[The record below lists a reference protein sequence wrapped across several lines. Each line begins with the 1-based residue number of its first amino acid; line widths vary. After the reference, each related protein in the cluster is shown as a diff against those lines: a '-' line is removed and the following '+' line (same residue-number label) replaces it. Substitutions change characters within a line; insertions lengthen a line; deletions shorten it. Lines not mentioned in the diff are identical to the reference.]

1 MARSSRHF
9 PWSLLFPCLCCLLAP
24 VASSPVA
31 VTHLPGFDGPL
42 PFSLETGYVE
52 VDESNGVHLFYYFVE
67 SEKDPA
73 RDPLVLWMQGG
84 PGCSGLLGLA
94 YEMGPFKFDVEGYRG
109 GLPTLLYR
117 PETWTKLSNVIFIDS
132 PIGAGFSYA
141 TSEEGLKSSD
151 TTAVKKLVIFL
162 KKWLHE
168 HPQFLSNPLYVG
180 GESYC
185 GITIPTLALEID
197 ISNKES
203 GDEPLLNLKGYFAG
217 NPSTDARFDVA
228 GNIQFFYGMGMLS
241 DELYET
247 AKENCRGN
255 YSDPPNA
262 LCAESI
268 QAIANCTK
276 DINWSHVLEPSCNVI
291 RSPKIQ
297 QAAVKSGTSGLMV
310 EYSADDDIPFPFKCR
325 GDTLE
330 LSNIWANDERVRK
343 SLGVRK
349 GTKGEW
355 ITCDHGIPFTR
366 DIMSTIEIHLRLRR
380 EGYPALIF
388 SGDHDSGVSFVGTQ
402 AWIRSL
408 NLSITDDWRPW
419 YVDGQVAGFTRSFSS
434 NLTYATVKGAGH
446 TTPEYKPKECLAMF
460 TRWISGD
467 PL

>member
-1 MARSSRHF
+1 
-9 PWSLLFPCLCCLLAP
+9 
-24 VASSPVA
+24 
-31 VTHLPGFDGPL
+31 
-42 PFSLETGYVE
+42 
-52 VDESNGVHLFYYFVE
+52 
-67 SEKDPA
+67 
-73 RDPLVLWMQGG
+73 
-84 PGCSGLLGLA
+84 
-94 YEMGPFKFDVEGYRG
+94 
-109 GLPTLLYR
+109 
-117 PETWTKLSNVIFIDS
+117 
-132 PIGAGFSYA
+132 
-141 TSEEGLKSSD
+141 
-151 TTAVKKLVIFL
+151 
-162 KKWLHE
+162 
-168 HPQFLSNPLYVG
+168 
-180 GESYC
+180 
-185 GITIPTLALEID
+185 
-197 ISNKES
+197 
-203 GDEPLLNLKGYFAG
+203 
-217 NPSTDARFDVA
+217 
-228 GNIQFFYGMGMLS
+228 MGMLS

-262 LCAESI
+262 LCAESV

-276 DINWSHVLEPSCNVI
+276 DINWSHVLEPSCNAI

-366 DIMSTIEIHLRLRR
+366 DIMSTIEIHLRLRK

>member
-117 PETWTKLSNVIFIDS
+117 PETWTKLSNIIFIDS

-151 TTAVKKLVIFL
+151 TMAVKKLVIFL

-247 AKENCRGN
+247 ANENCRGN

-262 LCAESI
+262 LCAESV
-268 QAIANCTK
+268 QAIANISTGPTS
-276 DINWSHVLEPSCNVI
+276 WSPHATRYGAPRFSKRLRKVDQVGSWWSTLLTMISHFPS
-291 RSPKIQ
+291 S
-297 QAAVKSGTSGLMV
+297 V
-310 EYSADDDIPFPFKCR
+310 E